1 MVFNQSRVK
10 NILNT
15 LKKDIELAD
24 GLGIKFSFFSI
35 SENVKEKL
43 EKSRI
48 WLEIFVK
55 NNSYDIRNPF
65 IYWCIVW
72 LYPGTVIQNEKN
84 LFKISAFSQYRKK
97 FCSNRK
103 QVLKKERSF
112 FSWGCTDKTNE
123 KPAGS
128 GILFDSLASV
138 GEQLLAK
145 LLYRSHT
152 GRHHRLKSTTIAKD
166 FRPTAMVGKVWV
178 HSYGHR

>member
-1 MVFNQSRVK
+1 M
-10 NILNT
+10 NT
-15 LKKDIELAD
+15 SKKDIELAD

-84 LFKISAFSQYRKK
+84 LFKISAFSQYRLNQKK
-97 FCSNRK
+97 
-103 QVLKKERSF
+103 VLVLIENKFSKKERSF

-152 GRHHRLKSTTIAKD
+152 GKHHRLKSTTIAKD
-166 FRPTAMVGKVWV
+166 FRLRAMVGKVWV

>member
-1 MVFNQSRVK
+1 MYCLTLSRHSDPK
-10 NILNT
+10 W
-15 LKKDIELAD
+15 KKSIQN
-24 GLGIKFSFFSI
+24 FSFFTVQI
-35 SENVKEKL
+35 EP
-43 EKSRI
+43 EKS
-48 WLEIFVK
+48 F
-55 NNSYDIRNPF
+55 
-65 IYWCIVW
+65 
-72 LYPGTVIQNEKN
+72 G
-84 LFKISAFSQYRKK
+84 
-97 FCSNRK
+97 SNRK

-128 GILFDSLASV
+128 GILFDSLASG